1 MQVREDLRNIAII
14 AHVDHGKTTLADAML
29 WQSGIFRE
37 NEQVA
42 ERVMD
47 SMDLEREKGITIM
60 AKNMSIVY
68 KGVKI
73 NIVDTPGHADF
84 GGEVERTLNLVDG
97 VMLLVDATE
106 GPLPQTRFVL
116 GKALEKG
123 LPAIVV
129 INKIDR
135 PDRRPKEVL
144 DEIYDL
150 FIDLDANEEQLE
162 FPVLYTN
169 AKAGIALLDPE
180 GPGRDLVPLFE
191 TILSAIPAP
200 AYDPDAPL
208 QFLVTSLDYS
218 DYVGLIAV
226 GKIVNG
232 TLRRG
237 RAVALLKG
245 GASGPQSLSQ
255 VETSAEEV
263 LREGAR
269 GRRPLPPSSSSLP
282 QPLKGGGEESL
293 RGGRG
298 IVDPPALPSNLALR
312 TLSLIYSFEGLDR
325 VERDA
330 IEAGDLAAV
339 AGVPQAFIGDTLSDP
354 EDPRPLPG
362 IVVEEPTIS
371 MVFSVNTSPLAG
383 REGKLLT
390 SRHIK
395 ERLDKEVLYNVSIK
409 AEPAEKTDAFR
420 VSARGELQL
429 AVLIEM
435 MRREGFELSLSKP
448 RVITRDR
455 DGVLSEPLE
464 LAVVDIPEAFIGIVT
479 EKMAARHGRMV
490 KMVNHG
496 FGRVRLEFEIP
507 SRGLIGFRGQFL
519 NDTRGTG
526 LLNTILTGFTPYAG
540 EISGRPNG
548 AMIAD
553 RPGKA
558 VGYAIFH
565 LQPRGTIFVKPG
577 DPVYRGMMVGENT
590 RGEDMWVNITKEKK
604 QTNIRA
610 AGTDE
615 ALRLVPPR
623 QFGLEQAME
632 FINDDE
638 QVEVTPASIRLRKIA
653 MG

>member
-1 MQVREDLRNIAII
+1 MQIREDLRNIAII

-37 NEQVA
+37 NEQVV
-42 ERVMD
+42 ERVLD

-60 AKNMSIVY
+60 AKNMSITY

-84 GGEVERTLNLVDG
+84 GGEVERTLNLADG

-135 PDRRPKEVL
+135 PDRRIKEVL
-144 DEIYDL
+144 EEIYDL
-150 FIDLDANEEQLE
+150 FIDLDATDEQLE

-169 AKAGIALLDPE
+169 AKAGIALTDPE
-180 GPGRDLVPLFE
+180 GEGRDLGPLFDA
-191 TILSAIPAP
+191 ILSAIPAP
-200 AYDPDAPL
+200 AYDPAAPL

-226 GKIVNG
+226 GKIVSG
-232 TLRRG
+232 ELKRG
-237 RAVALLKG
+237 QEVALLKK
-245 GASGPQSLSQ
+245 SQ
-255 VETSAEEV
+255 
-263 LREGAR
+263 
-269 GRRPLPPSSSSLP
+269 
-282 QPLKGGGEESL
+282 
-293 RGGRG
+293 
-298 IVDPPALPSNLALR
+298 PPAKANISVLYN
-312 TLSLIYSFEGLDR
+312 FEGLDR
-325 VERDA
+325 VEP
-330 IEAGDLAAV
+330 EVVKAGDIAAV
-339 AGVPQAFIGDTLSDP
+339 AGVPAAFIGDTLGDP
-354 EDPRPLPG
+354 LDPRPLPG

-371 MVFSVNTSPLAG
+371 MVFSVNGSPLAG
-383 REGKLLT
+383 KEGKLVT
-390 SRHIK
+390 SRQIK

-409 AEPAEKTDAFR
+409 VEPGATRDAFK

-448 RVITRDR
+448 RVITKEV
-455 DGVLSEPLE
+455 DGKLSEPLE
-464 LAVVDIPEAFIGIVT
+464 LAVVDVPEEFIGIVT
-479 EKMAARHGRMV
+479 ERLSSRRGRMV
-490 KMVNHG
+490 KMINHG
-496 FGRVRLEFEIP
+496 YGRVRLEFEIP
-507 SRGLIGFRGQFL
+507 SRGLIGLRGTFL

-526 LLNTILTGFTPYAG
+526 LLNTILIGFTPYVG
-540 EISGRPNG
+540 EIAGRPNG
-548 AMIAD
+548 VLISD

-558 VGYAIFH
+558 VSYAIYH
-565 LQPRGTIFVKPG
+565 LQPRGTIFVSPG
-577 DPVYRGMMVGENT
+577 DPVYKGLIVGENT
-590 RGEDMWVNITKEKK
+590 RPDDMWVNITKEKK
-604 QTNIRA
+604 LTNIRA
-610 AGTDE
+610 AGSDE

-638 QVEVTPASIRLRKIA
+638 LVEVTPASIRLRKMA
-653 MG
+653 AG

>member
-1 MQVREDLRNIAII
+1 MSVREDLRNLAII

-37 NEQVA
+37 NEQVV

-60 AKNMSIVY
+60 AKNMAIIY

-84 GGEVERTLNLVDG
+84 GGEVERTLNMVDG
-97 VMLLVDATE
+97 VLLLVDATE

-116 GKALEKG
+116 GKALEQG

-135 PDRRPKEVL
+135 PDRRIQEVL
-144 DEIYDL
+144 NEVYDL
-150 FIDLDANEEQLE
+150 FIDLDATEEQLE
-162 FPVLYTN
+162 FPVVYTN
-169 AKAGIALLDPE
+169 AKAGIALTEPD
-180 GPGRDLVPLFE
+180 GQGQDLVPLFE
-191 TILSAIPAP
+191 TILKGIPAP
-200 AYDPDAPL
+200 TYDPEAPL
-208 QFLVTSLDYS
+208 QFLVTNLDYS

-232 TLRRG
+232 ALRHG
-237 RAVALLKG
+237 QEVALLKQG
-245 GASGPQSLSQ
+245 QMVGKA
-255 VETSAEEV
+255 
-263 LREGAR
+263 
-269 GRRPLPPSSSSLP
+269 
-282 QPLKGGGEESL
+282 
-293 RGGRG
+293 
-298 IVDPPALPSNLALR
+298 NLNQL
-312 TLSLIYSFEGLDR
+312 YSFDGL
-325 VERDA
+325 ERTSRE
-330 IEAGDLAAV
+330 ILEAGDLAAV
-339 AGVPQAFIGDTLSDP
+339 AGVPAAFIGDTLGDP
-354 EDPRPLPG
+354 EDPRPLPV
-362 IVVEEPTIS
+362 ITVEEPTIS
-371 MVFSVNTSPLAG
+371 MVFSVNTSPLGGKEG
-383 REGKLLT
+383 RLLT

-395 ERLDKEVLYNVSIK
+395 ERLDKEVLYNVSIRV
-409 AEPAEKTDAFR
+409 EPAATRDAFK

-448 RVITRDR
+448 KVVTQEI
-455 DGVLSEPLE
+455 DGKIVEPLE
-464 LAVVDIPEAFIGIVT
+464 LAVVDIPEEFVGIVT
-479 EKMAARHGRMV
+479 EKLSARRGRLT

-496 FGRVRLEFEIP
+496 SGRVRLEFEIP

-526 LLNTILTGFTPYAG
+526 LLNALLIGTTPSVG
-540 EISGRPNG
+540 EIVGRING
-548 AMIAD
+548 VLISD

-558 VGYAIFH
+558 VAYAIFH

-577 DPVYRGMMVGENT
+577 DPAYRGMIVGENT
-590 RGEDMWVNITKEKK
+590 RPDDMVVNITKEKK

-610 AGTDE
+610 ANTDE
-615 ALRLVPPR
+615 ALRLVPSR
-623 QFGLEQAME
+623 QFTLEQAME

-638 QVEVTPASIRLRKIA
+638 LVEVTPKSIRLRKRQL
-653 MG
+653 G

>member
-1 MQVREDLRNIAII
+1 MRVREDLRNLAII

-37 NEQVA
+37 NEIVA
-42 ERVMD
+42 ERVLD
-47 SMDLEREKGITIM
+47 SLDLEREKGITIM
-60 AKNMSIVY
+60 AKNMAITY

-84 GGEVERTLNLVDG
+84 GGEVERTLNMVDG

-135 PDRRPKEVL
+135 QDRRIKEVL

-150 FIDLDANEEQLE
+150 FIDLDATDDQLD

-169 AKAGIALLDPE
+169 AKAGIALTDPDGE
-180 GPGRDLVPLFE
+180 GRDLVPLFD

-200 AYDPDAPL
+200 TYDPSAPL

-226 GKIVNG
+226 GKIMSG
-232 TLRRG
+232 TLHRG
-237 RAVALLKG
+237 QEVALLKDG
-245 GASGPQSLSQ
+245 QFDGKAKL
-255 VETSAEEV
+255 T
-263 LREGAR
+263 
-269 GRRPLPPSSSSLP
+269 
-282 QPLKGGGEESL
+282 
-293 RGGRG
+293 
-298 IVDPPALPSNLALR
+298 AL
-312 TLSLIYSFEGLDR
+312 YSYEGLDR
-325 VERDA
+325 LEPETVL
-330 IEAGDLAAV
+330 AGDIAAV
-339 AGVPQAFIGDTLSDP
+339 AGVSQAFIGDTLGDP
-354 EDPRPLPG
+354 EDPRPLPA
-362 IVVEEPTIS
+362 IKVEEPTIS

-390 SRHIK
+390 SRQIRN
-395 ERLDKEVLYNVSIK
+395 RLEKEVLYNVSIRV
-409 AEPAEKTDAFR
+409 EPTENQDAFR

-429 AVLIEM
+429 AVLTEM

-448 RVITRDR
+448 RVITRER

-464 LAVVDIPEAFIGIVT
+464 LAVVDIPEEFIGIVT
-479 EKMAARHGRMV
+479 EKMSSRHGRLV
-490 KMVNHG
+490 KMINHG
-496 FGRVRLEFEIP
+496 YGRVRLEFEIP

-526 LLNTILTGFTPYAG
+526 LLNTILEGFTPYTG
-540 EISGRPNG
+540 EINGRPNG
-548 AMIAD
+548 ALVAD

-558 VGYAIFH
+558 VAYAIYH
-565 LQPRGTIFVKPG
+565 LQPRGTIFVSPG
-577 DPVYRGMMVGENT
+577 EPVYRGMIVGENT
-590 RGEDMWVNITKEKK
+590 RAEDITVNITKEKK
-604 QTNIRA
+604 LTNMRA
-610 AGTDE
+610 AGSDE

-623 QFGLEQAME
+623 QFGLEQAMA

-638 QVEVTPASIRLRKIA
+638 LVEVTPTSIRLRKA
-653 MG
+653 AG

>member
-37 NEQVA
+37 NEQVV

-60 AKNMSIVY
+60 AKNMSITY

-135 PDRRPKEVL
+135 PDRRITEVL
-144 DEIYDL
+144 EEVYDL
-150 FIDLDANEEQLE
+150 FIDLDATDEQLE

-169 AKAGIALLDPE
+169 AKAGIALTDPE
-180 GPGRDLVPLFE
+180 GDGRGLGPLFDA
-191 TILSAIPAP
+191 ILSAIPAP
-200 AYDPDAPL
+200 VYDPAAPL

-232 TLRRG
+232 ELKHG
-237 RAVALLKG
+237 QEVALLKQG
-245 GASGPQSLSQ
+245 QPDAKAN
-255 VETSAEEV
+255 VTV
-263 LREGAR
+263 LY
-269 GRRPLPPSSSSLP
+269 
-282 QPLKGGGEESL
+282 
-293 RGGRG
+293 
-298 IVDPPALPSNLALR
+298 N
-312 TLSLIYSFEGLDR
+312 FEGLDR
-325 VERDA
+325 VEPAVVR
-330 IEAGDLAAV
+330 AGDIAAV
-339 AGVPQAFIGDTLSDP
+339 AGVPAAFIGDTLGDLL
-354 EDPRPLPG
+354 DPRPLPG
-362 IVVEEPTIS
+362 ITVEEPTIS
-371 MVFSVNTSPLAG
+371 MVFSVNASPLAG
-383 REGKLLT
+383 KEGKLVT
-390 SRHIK
+390 SRQIK

-409 AEPAEKTDAFR
+409 VEPGATRDAFK

-448 RVITRDR
+448 RVITREV
-455 DGVLSEPLE
+455 DGKLSEPLE
-464 LAVVDIPEAFIGIVT
+464 LAVVDVPDEFVGIVT
-479 EKMAARHGRMV
+479 ERLSARRGRMV
-490 KMVNHG
+490 KMINHG
-496 FGRVRLEFEIP
+496 YGRVRLEFEIP
-507 SRGLIGFRGQFL
+507 SRGLIGLRGTFL

-526 LLNTILTGFTPYAG
+526 LLNTILIGYTPYAG
-540 EISGRPNG
+540 EITGRPNG
-548 AMIAD
+548 VLVSD

-558 VGYAIFH
+558 VAYAIFH
-565 LQPRGTIFVKPG
+565 LQPRGTIFVKPN
-577 DPVYRGMMVGENT
+577 DPVYRGLIVGENT
-590 RGEDMWVNITKEKK
+590 RPDDMMVNITKEKK

-610 AGTDE
+610 ANTDE

-638 QVEVTPASIRLRKIA
+638 LVEVTPASIRLRKR
-653 MG
+653 MTG

>member
-1 MQVREDLRNIAII
+1 MFMQVRNDLRNLAII

-29 WQSGIFRE
+29 WQSGIFRAH
-37 NEQVA
+37 EQVA
-42 ERVMD
+42 ERVLD
-47 SMDLEREKGITIM
+47 SLDLEREKGITIM
-60 AKNMSIVY
+60 AKNMSINY

-84 GGEVERTLNLVDG
+84 GGEVERTLNMVDG

-135 PDRRPKEVL
+135 GDRRPKEVL
-144 DEIYDL
+144 EEIYDL
-150 FIDLDANEEQLE
+150 FIDLDATEKQLE

-169 AKAGIALLDPE
+169 AKAGIALTEPE
-180 GPGRDLVPLFE
+180 QKGRDLLPLFD

-200 AYDPDAPL
+200 TYDPAASL

-226 GKIVNG
+226 GKIVSG
-232 TLRRG
+232 ALRRG
-237 RAVALLKG
+237 QEVALLKQG
-245 GASGPQSLSQ
+245 QVAGKAHLS
-255 VETSAEEV
+255 V
-263 LREGAR
+263 L
-269 GRRPLPPSSSSLP
+269 
-282 QPLKGGGEESL
+282 
-293 RGGRG
+293 
-298 IVDPPALPSNLALR
+298 
-312 TLSLIYSFEGLDR
+312 YSFEGLDR
-325 VERDA
+325 MEPEC

-339 AGVPQAFIGDTLSDP
+339 AGVPQAFIGDTLGDP

-383 REGKLLT
+383 RKGKLLT
-390 SRHIK
+390 SRHLK

-409 AEPAEKTDAFR
+409 FEQAENKEAFR

-448 RVITRDR
+448 RIISRQR

-464 LAVVDIPEAFIGIVT
+464 LAVVDIPEEFIGIVT
-479 EKMAARHGRMV
+479 EKLSTRRGRMM
-490 KMVNHG
+490 KMINHG

-526 LLNTILTGFTPYAG
+526 LLNTILQGFTPYMG
-540 EISGRPNG
+540 EICGRPNG
-548 AMIAD
+548 ALIAD
-553 RPGKA
+553 RPGNA
-558 VGYAIFH
+558 VGYAIYH

-577 DPVYRGMMVGENT
+577 DLVYRGMIVGENT
-590 RGEDMWVNITKEKK
+590 RAEDMWVNITKEKK
-604 QTNIRA
+604 LTNVRA
-610 AGTDE
+610 AGSDE

-623 QFGLEQAME
+623 QFSLEQAME

-638 QVEVTPASIRLRKIA
+638 LVEVVPTAIRLRKISS
-653 MG
+653 G